1 MCGGCAPSGRLR
13 AKRWLRAKL
22 GLHARVLTTIRDR
35 GYRFDPGADVQCR
48 ASALVAPDL
57 YRIAVSGPV
66 GWQTACGGLPVL
78 AHPLPVET
86 YVAPCRYGW

>member
-66 GWQTACGGLPVL
+66 GWQTGCGGLPVV
-78 AHPLPVET
+78 AHPLPVEI
-86 YVAPCRYGW
+86 YVAPGR